1 MIFHFVYLIYI
12 CCLFFSSRNIRTNVL
27 ILYLFCSNNSLPICG
42 SFSLS
47 LSYFIFLII
56 LSFFFLFFI
65 NIRNAGGVLPR
76 NRKRERRPCVYGGA
90 DTTCPTQCTPEEM
103 YEVDTLHTLLE
114 IENTH
119 RNTFFY
125 FSVVCLLH
133 THSLTLIRQFSSI
146 IDLSLFLFL
155 SLFLPFSLSLSFLP
169 SLSGNS
175 LCTISF
181 VKCNFIGIFLY
192 SLRLSFIAFHI
203 YIIPPLRK
211 SVSLL
216 KFPRL
221 SRY

>member
-1 MIFHFVYLIYI
+1 MF
-12 CCLFFSSRNIRTNVL
+12 
-27 ILYLFCSNNSLPICG
+27 LYLFCSNNSLPICG

-47 LSYFIFLII
+47 LSCFVFLII

-155 SLFLPFSLSLSFLP
+155 SLFLPFSLSLF
-169 SLSGNS
+169 
-175 LCTISF
+175 
-181 VKCNFIGIFLY
+181 
-192 SLRLSFIAFHI
+192 
-203 YIIPPLRK
+203 
-211 SVSLL
+211 SLL
-216 KFPRL
+216 CLEILYAQFL
-221 SRY
+221 S